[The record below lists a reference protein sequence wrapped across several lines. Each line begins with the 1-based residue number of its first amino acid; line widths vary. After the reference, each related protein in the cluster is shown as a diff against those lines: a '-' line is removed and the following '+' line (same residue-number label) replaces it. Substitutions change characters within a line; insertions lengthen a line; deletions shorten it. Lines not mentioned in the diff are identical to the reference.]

1 MGYQHIPG
9 LLAWRVAQLFK
20 AEVWPTPVAPTVA
33 TDGALKAK
41 AFAHY
46 ESQIR
51 ALEADWGLSAK
62 LAAPAPEQFWRL
74 APPPGGWERL
84 SQSL

>member
-1 MGYQHIPG
+1 MPSTTQ
-9 LLAWRVAQLFK
+9 
-20 AEVWPTPVAPTVA
+20 VWATPVAPPVA
-33 TDGALKAK
+33 ADGGAKAK

-51 ALEADWGLSAK
+51 ALEADWQLSAK

-74 APPPGGWERL
+74 APPPTGWERL
-84 SQSL
+84 SHSV